1 MGNIGD
7 RIMRLLVR
15 FIVYLGGGG
24 LILIWVEPPRGV
36 GMHLLILALVV
47 GFAYLDRWL
56 FRIGAAPSDE
66 GNVVSLNAA
75 RQSRNQ
81 RQGQGGAVR
90 ERKIFQTVY
99 TSGLYHEVET
109 LLSLL
114 RAEGFN
120 PMMISQRTAKG
131 ESEAVYQVRL
141 PEKELARA
149 RPLIQF
155 FLVKSAKHPS

>member
-1 MGNIGD
+1 
-7 RIMRLLVR
+7 MRLLAR

-24 LILIWVEPPRGV
+24 LILNWLDPPQGI
-36 GMHLLILALVV
+36 GLHLLILALVV

-56 FRIGAAPSDE
+56 FRVGSPPIDQ

-75 RQSRNQ
+75 RQSRKL
-81 RQGQGGAVR
+81 RQGQGGAAR

-99 TSGLYHEVET
+99 TSGLRSEVDT

-114 RAEGFN
+114 RAEGLN
-120 PMMISQRTAKG
+120 PMMVSQQTAKG
-131 ESEAVYQVRL
+131 EGEAVYEVRL

-149 RPLIQF
+149 KPLIQF
-155 FLVKSAKHPS
+155 FLVKSAKTPS

>member
-1 MGNIGD
+1 
-7 RIMRLLVR
+7 MRLLVR

-24 LILIWVEPPRGV
+24 LILIWVQPPQGI
-36 GMHLLILALVV
+36 GQHLLVLALVV

-56 FRIGAAPSDE
+56 FRMGTGHIDH
-66 GNVVSLNAA
+66 GNVVSLNAV
-75 RQSRNQ
+75 RQSRNL

-99 TSGLYHEVET
+99 TSGLYQDVDT

-114 RAEGFN
+114 RAEGLN
-120 PMMISQRTAKG
+120 PMMISQQTAKG
-131 ESEAVYQVRL
+131 EGDAVYEVRL

-155 FLVKSAKHPS
+155 FLVRSAKNPS

>member
-1 MGNIGD
+1 
-7 RIMRLLVR
+7 MRLLVR

-24 LILIWVEPPRGV
+24 LILIWIEPPLGIGR
-36 GMHLLILALVV
+36 HLLILVLVV

-56 FRIGAAPSDE
+56 FRMSAAPSDP
-66 GNVVSLNAA
+66 GNVVSLNAV
-75 RQSRNQ
+75 RQSKNL

-99 TSGLYHEVET
+99 TSGLFQEVDT

-114 RAEGFN
+114 RAEGLN
-120 PMMISQRTAKG
+120 PMMISQKTAKG
-131 ESEAVYQVRL
+131 EGEAVYEVRL

-149 RPLIQF
+149 KPLIQF
-155 FLVKSAKHPS
+155 FLVKSAKNPS